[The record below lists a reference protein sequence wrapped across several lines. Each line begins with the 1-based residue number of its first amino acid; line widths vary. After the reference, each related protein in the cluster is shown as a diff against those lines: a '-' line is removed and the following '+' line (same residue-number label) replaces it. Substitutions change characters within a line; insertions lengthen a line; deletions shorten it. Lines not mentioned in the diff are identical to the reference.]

1 MKRLMPISTPTVRKR
16 VTAIVLVWLG
26 VPAVLLTQSVPEF
39 GQAAA
44 ESVTV
49 VAGSHY
55 RAGWLHAVL
64 AGRGYRELW
73 TESLAVEVADLE
85 RLGNGLTPLRVGD
98 DATTK
103 TLHLVGANGRQ
114 YVLRS
119 VDKFVG
125 PGLDEAERGTLNE
138 TVLQDQIS
146 AYHPTGALVL
156 APLLE
161 AVGVLHVEP
170 RLMVVP
176 NHPRLGPFRDEF
188 AGSLVFFEEFP
199 QDGTDGGA
207 GFAGAI
213 EIVDTETLFEL
224 LDQDSRHRVDAQGFL
239 RARLVDL
246 IVGDRDRKH
255 GNWLWA
261 RFDGGQLDTWR
272 PISRNHDQAFIRV
285 DGFLRGKLRLYNPR
299 LVAFGE
305 DYSSIDGLTRSARDM
320 DRPFLVGIDK
330 PTWDSLVSDVQ
341 RRLTDSVIDAA
352 VQRLPPEHHR
362 LVGANLARTLKR
374 RRDRLRHASDR
385 LYKIVSSY
393 ADVHAS
399 DQPDLAVVDRIADD
413 QVEIRLSS
421 RAQGPAGTPYFR
433 RTFNRRETREIRLYL
448 LGGQDQAEF
457 RGTSK
462 SGIKVR
468 IVGGDGA
475 DELISSAEVRQPR
488 SYFYDA
494 GDRPDIPDWGRTWRP
509 APIVRFNPDHGAVI
523 GAGVVWRGHGFR
535 REPYKH
541 RLLLRAGVSTSK
553 RFLFEYQSDFTD
565 VTPGVSG
572 TLHAFLSGV
581 DRVRFHGFG
590 NETNRLQGS
599 NFHRV
604 TQYRSLV
611 ESKLTV
617 SPFSRTTFS
626 FGPLLKITK
635 TRAEPGRIVQDTL
648 YGAGLFSQVGAQAA
662 IRWTT
667 RGLSLNG
674 GARIYPALLEVAEI
688 FGKLHGE
695 MRAYVSVPVRTAPT
709 FAVRI
714 GGTKVW
720 GRIPF
725 HEAAY
730 LGGGSSLRGFELQRF
745 AGDAAVYGSADT
757 RLTLARFFT
766 LFPTELGVLGLADVG
781 RVYFQ
786 GTSPGG
792 WHPDAGGGIWI
803 APLRREYTL
812 SFTVVRGTEQT
823 AFYLRTGFLF

>member
-1 MKRLMPISTPTVRKR
+1 
-16 VTAIVLVWLG
+16 
-26 VPAVLLTQSVPEF
+26 
-39 GQAAA
+39 
-44 ESVTV
+44 
-49 VAGSHY
+49 
-55 RAGWLHAVL
+55 
-64 AGRGYRELW
+64 
-73 TESLAVEVADLE
+73 
-85 RLGNGLTPLRVGD
+85 
-98 DATTK
+98 
-103 TLHLVGANGRQ
+103 
-114 YVLRS
+114 
-119 VDKFVG
+119 
-125 PGLDEAERGTLNE
+125 
-138 TVLQDQIS
+138 
-146 AYHPTGALVL
+146 
-156 APLLE
+156 
-161 AVGVLHVEP
+161 
-170 RLMVVP
+170 MVVP
-176 NHPRLGPFRDEF
+176 NHPRLGPVGDEF
-188 AGSLVFFEEFP
+188 AGLLVFFEEFP
-199 QDGTDGGA
+199 QDGTDGRA

-213 EIVDTETLFEL
+213 EIADTETLFKL
-224 LDQDSRHRVDAQGFL
+224 LDQDSKHRVDAQGFL
-239 RARLVDL
+239 KARLVDL

-261 RFDGGQLDTWR
+261 RFDGGQRYTWR
-272 PISRNHDQAFIRV
+272 PISLNHDQAFIRV

-305 DYSSIDGLTRSARDM
+305 DYSSIDGLTRSARDL
-320 DRPFLVGIDK
+320 DRRFLVGIDK

-352 VQRLPPEHHR
+352 AQRLPPEHHR

-399 DQPDLAVVDRIADD
+399 DQPDLAVVDRMADD
-413 QVEIRLSS
+413 QVEIRLLS
-421 RAQGPAGTPYFR
+421 RTQGPAGTPYFR

-448 LGGQDQAEF
+448 LGGQDQAEV

-462 SGIKVR
+462 SGITVR
-468 IVGGDGA
+468 IVGGAGV
-475 DELISSAEVRQPR
+475 DELISSASVRQPR
-488 SYFYDA
+488 TYFYEA

-509 APIVRFNPDHGAVI
+509 APIVRFNSDHGAVI
-523 GAGVVWRGHGFR
+523 GGGVVWRGHGFR

-565 VTPGVSG
+565 VAPGVSG

-590 NETNRLQGS
+590 NATNRLQGS
-599 NFHRV
+599 DFHRV
-604 TQYRSLV
+604 TQYRSFV
-611 ESKLTV
+611 EPKLTV
-617 SPFSRTTFS
+617 SPLSRVTFS
-626 FGPLLKITK
+626 FGPLLKITS
-635 TRAEPGRIVQDTL
+635 TSAEPGRIVQDTL

-662 IRWTT
+662 LRWTT
-667 RGLSLNG
+667 RGLSLDG

-695 MRAYVSVPVRTAPT
+695 MKAYVSVPVPTAPT
-709 FAVRI
+709 FAVRV

-720 GRIPF
+720 GRFPF

-781 RVYFQ
+781 RVYVQ

-792 WHPDAGGGIWI
+792 WHTDAGGGIWI